1 MVLLGYLPFF
11 PSPIHFSTHSNLAWL
26 HHSLKRPSSDYNNLS
41 FALLVKIPS
50 SGINHVDL
58 IGSFISHPFLLSFLS
73 KGQHFQS
80 TLSITPLPNAL
91 NLPCLSFC
99 PSSSANLQ
107 PWQNPT
113 VALSMPTTE
122 HLGTLPSWTPTTNES
137 SAVLGDP
144 TTHISHSFSHSPQF
158 FHPFWHPHCHHH
170 PYSQVTLPPNR
181 EMEPITWQLPVTR
194 LAYYQSSASAFL
206 FPPLIQGHPLHWALD
221 PTSSHLRRL
230 V

>member
-158 FHPFWHPHCHHH
+158 FHPF
-170 PYSQVTLPPNR
+170 
-181 EMEPITWQLPVTR
+181 
-194 LAYYQSSASAFL
+194 
-206 FPPLIQGHPLHWALD
+206 
-221 PTSSHLRRL
+221 
-230 V
+230 